1 MIVSLC
7 AASMPSTSKVGSASA
22 KPRACASARTSAN
35 EAPRER
41 ISERMKFDVPLMMPA
56 IHSMLF
62 AVKPSRSAL
71 MIGIPPAT
79 DASNPTITPLACAA
93 AKMSVPWLASSALFA
108 VTMCLPLAIAS
119 STSDRAGSMPP
130 MSSHTMS
137 TSGCR
142 ITTPGSL
149 VRFTPATPRV
159 PSRARSSVR
168 VAIQVIAIGRPARR
182 WISSWL
188 RRRTSHVPL
197 PTVPNPRRPTLI
209 GFMGEASSRRK
220 AGPSVCLTKVA
231 GSRLAPGRHRDS
243 SPAPP
248 PIPVEE
254 LRDPADRLD
263 QVVAI
268 REEHQTKVIGRGPV
282 EPGSLHDQNLLLL
295 EQIENELLVVLD
307 RVHRRIEP
315 RKQIQRRLRLDAG
328 HAGDRGDHVV
338 GEIALLR
345 ETAAG
350 RDQVVDALVAAERRL
365 DRELARNVRAQPHRG
380 EEGEAVDVILGV
392 ALVTGEDHP
401 PAAVAARPV
410 VLRQAVESDDQHV
423 VGKRRDR
430 RMTRAVVERLVVD
443 LVGQHDQLMLPRDLD
458 QLAQQVVRIQRAG
471 RIVRIDDDDRAC
483 PVSKLRADVVEVRQP
498 AGCLVADIVPRPPAT
513 EAHGR
518 RPQRIVG
525 CGHEHLVAV
534 VEQPLHRHHDQLGNA
549 VPDEDVVQ
557 LDTGD
562 SLLLHVLHDRLARRE
577 QSLAVRIAGRLRQVH
592 DHVMAY
598 LVRRVESEWREVADV
613 ELDDAMP
620 LFLHQLRALHDR
632 AADVVADVRELRG
645 LADRLQH
652 RFHAATA
659 LTRPSRRSISFTPR
673 TA

>member
-142 ITTPGSL
+142 TTTAGSF

-168 VAIQVIAIGRPARR
+168 VAIQLIAIGRPARR

-197 PTVPNPRRPTLI
+197 PTVPNPRRPTLM
-209 GFMGEASSRRK
+209 GFMPPSR
-220 AGPSVCLTKVA
+220 
-231 GSRLAPGRHRDS
+231 
-243 SPAPP
+243 PAPP
-248 PIPVEE
+248 SIPVEE

-263 QVVAI
+263 QIVAV
-268 REEHQTKVIGRGPV
+268 RQEHQTEVIRCNPV
-282 EPGSLHDQNLLLL
+282 EARTLHDQNLLLL
-295 EQIENELLVVLD
+295 EQLEHELLVVLD

-315 RKQIQRRLRLDAG
+315 RKKIQRRLRLDAG
-328 HAGDRGDHVV
+328 HSGDRGDHVV

-380 EEGEAVDVILGV
+380 EDVEAVDVILRV
-392 ALVTGEDHP
+392 ALVTGDDHP
-401 PAAVAARPV
+401 AAAIAARPV
-410 VLRQAVESDDQHV
+410 VLGQAVEGDEQHV
-423 VGKRRDR
+423 VGKCRDR
-430 RMTRAVVERLVVD
+430 CMARAVVERLVVD
-443 LVGQHDQLMLPRDLD
+443 LVGQD
-458 QLAQQVVRIQRAG
+458 
-471 RIVRIDDDDRAC
+471 
-483 PVSKLRADVVEVRQP
+483 
-498 AGCLVADIVPRPPAT
+498 
-513 EAHGR
+513 
-518 RPQRIVG
+518 
-525 CGHEHLVAV
+525 
-534 VEQPLHRHHDQLGNA
+534 
-549 VPDEDVVQ
+549 
-557 LDTGD
+557 
-562 SLLLHVLHDRLARRE
+562 
-577 QSLAVRIAGRLRQVH
+577 
-592 DHVMAY
+592 
-598 LVRRVESEWREVADV
+598 
-613 ELDDAMP
+613 
-620 LFLHQLRALHDR
+620 
-632 AADVVADVRELRG
+632 
-645 LADRLQH
+645 
-652 RFHAATA
+652 
-659 LTRPSRRSISFTPR
+659 
-673 TA
+673 